1 MRFRL
6 SCLSIIL
13 FSIYTSHISAQ
24 RVINYNTIAAP
35 TSPAESEALAN
46 IFTRR
51 NPQNDFFYNDVRND
65 VSVEKI
71 LAKASGSPYVNEKF
85 KPCRIVYK
93 NEETGFAYYRFN
105 AHNNEI
111 ELKENVAAEK
121 IFSLNIDPN
130 IAIKDLENNEL
141 ILLKRVLDSK
151 EKVSNSYVNLL
162 LTSNTI
168 NLYRRTYI
176 KFSEG
181 TEATNSMVI
190 ATNDKF
196 TPYQDYFVETENS
209 KALQLVKPNKK
220 SLYEIFP
227 ELKDSIKS
235 IIKEQSLNLKKEDDL
250 VTLIEGISK
259 LIT

>member
-1 MRFRL
+1 M
-6 SCLSIIL
+6 
-13 FSIYTSHISAQ
+13 
-24 RVINYNTIAAP
+24 
-35 TSPAESEALAN
+35 
-46 IFTRR
+46 
-51 NPQNDFFYNDVRND
+51 
-65 VSVEKI
+65 
-71 LAKASGSPYVNEKF
+71 
-85 KPCRIVYK
+85 
-93 NEETGFAYYRFN
+93 
-105 AHNNEI
+105 
-111 ELKENVAAEK
+111 
-121 IFSLNIDPN
+121 
-130 IAIKDLENNEL
+130 
-141 ILLKRVLDSK
+141 
-151 EKVSNSYVNLL
+151 
-162 LTSNTI
+162 TSNTI